1 MGTKE
6 SEIDTNDM
14 KSQLDQRAKVE
25 ASKMM
30 RKCQTSRIGKQNG
43 DGDDCKS
50 KYKAEYA
57 ARTGRLEKDV
67 DDTMI
72 KEGEAKR
79 KQEEAANALKTI
91 AETKHKCRL
100 AGAKSLAECMKEER
114 DAKKQEMTRVSG
126 KDVDD
131 VDINRMERRAQEEEM
146 HKIVLQC
153 NKQKKSKTECESAMK
168 DMVKTLTG
176 KNVDDFEVA
185 REKNNADDRIMA
197 ENAKILAEDTSQTD
211 TQKKAARLAK
221 LKELKGNTALSEED
235 LVLADKRMAKKT
247 SGR

>member
-1 MGTKE
+1 MLRKKELARLTGTKE

-57 ARTGRLEKDV
+57 ARTGRSAGEV

-114 DAKKQEMTRVSG
+114 DAKKTRNDPRQW
-126 KDVDD
+126 K
-131 VDINRMERRAQEEEM
+131 RCRR
-146 HKIVLQC
+146 C
-153 NKQKKSKTECESAMK
+153 RYSSYGTTCS
-168 DMVKTLTG
+168 
-176 KNVDDFEVA
+176 
-185 REKNNADDRIMA
+185 RRRNA
-197 ENAKILAEDTSQTD
+197 
-211 TQKKAARLAK
+211 
-221 LKELKGNTALSEED
+221 
-235 LVLADKRMAKKT
+235 
-247 SGR
+247 